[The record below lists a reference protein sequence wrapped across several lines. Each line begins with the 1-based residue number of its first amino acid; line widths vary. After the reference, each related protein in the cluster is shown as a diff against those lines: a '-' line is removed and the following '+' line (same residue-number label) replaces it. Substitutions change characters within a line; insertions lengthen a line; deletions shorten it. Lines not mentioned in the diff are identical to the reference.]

1 MLDLKHK
8 NTTAPL
14 ELVNGRYRYKFTPET
29 PYEELKLVHDGQIG
43 DWHFSQ
49 VMLNRGDFKEYA
61 ENTNTE
67 SMLGTAFSHIEK
79 LQSFVTDENG
89 QLTRSVEEGMNY
101 TLRKYIDIIEGVD
114 SETLDT
120 AHGVY
125 RTIQNYATKETSRFI
140 LDDSNFL
147 VNLNKALTDEDGNI
161 REQMGVIHTSYD
173 NLSLGLF
180 GEEGMIS
187 GIGAVEKGVKI
198 KGDIIRLE
206 GTTVADE
213 AFIHKLT
220 AERLFINN
228 IVALT
233 GTYGDLIANNLDVNN
248 LVGNKAQF
256 LDALFQS
263 KNSTL
268 AINGD
273 QVDITTQV
281 GQQTRFLRLNYFGL
295 ELRDGSNKMGH
306 LGSANGIGNSPN
318 AIFLGANRGTN
329 LGLGYQ
335 GNNTVASNRY
345 ETAIQIDG
353 TTGLITFDSN
363 LRVSGYTLTNDDNRG
378 FRISSSSNGW
388 VIDGTNAARIFFQN
402 SGDIILSVSSRA
414 DVSVNQI
421 VQTLSSLQK
430 QINALK

>member
-1 MLDLKHK
+1 MTYELKHK
-8 NTTAPL
+8 NSTTSL
-14 ELVNGRYRYKFTPET
+14 ELESGRYRYKFTPET

-49 VMLNRGDFKEYA
+49 VMLNQGAFEQYA

-161 REQMGVIHTSYD
+161 REQMGVIHATYD

-187 GIGAVEKGVKI
+187 GIGAIEEGVRV

-206 GTTVADE
+206 GTTVMDN
-213 AFIHKLT
+213 AFIDEIGR
-220 AERLFINN
+220 ASCRER
-228 IVALT
+228 V
-233 GTYGDLIANNLDVNN
+233 
-248 LVGNKAQF
+248 
-256 LDALFQS
+256 
-263 KNSTL
+263 
-268 AINGD
+268 
-273 QVDITTQV
+273 
-281 GQQTRFLRLNYFGL
+281 
-295 ELRDGSNKMGH
+295 
-306 LGSANGIGNSPN
+306 
-318 AIFLGANRGTN
+318 
-329 LGLGYQ
+329 
-335 GNNTVASNRY
+335 
-345 ETAIQIDG
+345 
-353 TTGLITFDSN
+353 
-363 LRVSGYTLTNDDNRG
+363 
-378 FRISSSSNGW
+378 
-388 VIDGTNAARIFFQN
+388 
-402 SGDIILSVSSRA
+402 
-414 DVSVNQI
+414 
-421 VQTLSSLQK
+421 
-430 QINALK
+430 